1 VPDTRDHRQLLAIM
15 FTDVVG
21 YTALTERDEAAAVR
35 VRSRHRDLV
44 RTLVQQFEGEVIDA
58 TGDESLSI
66 FPSALRAVDCA
77 LALQG
82 ALRSY
87 PDMRLRIGI
96 HLGDVI
102 RRNGEVVGEG
112 VNVAA
117 RIRPLAE
124 PGGICVSEPVYQ
136 MVRSRIH
143 VKAQALGAQS
153 FKNVSAPMAVYA
165 LAASEGETVP
175 ARPRRTRAR
184 WAALGSA
191 LILVAIIALN
201 RNAILAWVALTA
213 PRYFG
218 HPIEQ
223 TVGFAQ
229 TSDGV
234 RIAYA
239 TTGQGPAIVQV
250 LGWAT
255 HIEGGIFSP
264 LYDAM
269 GLLPLSSE
277 RHLFVRYDGRGF
289 GLSDRNVTDFSLE
302 ARVRD
307 IEAVVDALHLDRFGL
322 YALSAGGPAAI
333 AYVVRHPERV
343 NRLVLASTAASPG
356 SLQDENRNRLAR
368 MLPIYETDW
377 ETPAVTNVMV
387 EWLDPTLGDVDR
399 RVLGEFLRRSG
410 SGPAVAGFLRA
421 QLEID
426 VSEQARRISVPTLVV
441 HARNDHPVPIEAGR
455 ALAALIPNVRFEIVE
470 GGHLEGTGGT
480 PEIRARIIKF
490 FDEDLHASAQANIAD
505 TKPVR

>member
-1 VPDTRDHRQLLAIM
+1 MSEPRDQRQLLAIM

-35 VRSRHRDLV
+35 VRSQHRDLV
-44 RTLVQQFEGEVIDA
+44 RTLVVQFDGEVIDS

-87 PDMRLRIGI
+87 PDMRLRIGL

-124 PGGICVSEPVYQ
+124 PGGICVSEPIYQ
-136 MVRSRIH
+136 MVRSRAH
-143 VKAQALGAQS
+143 VKAHALGAQS

-165 LAASEGETVP
+165 LAVADAEP
-175 ARPRRTRAR
+175 ARAVPRRRRAL
-184 WAALGSA
+184 WVGVASL
-191 LILVAIIALN
+191 LVLAGVAALN

-213 PRYFG
+213 PRVFS

-223 TVGFAQ
+223 KIGFAQ
-229 TSDGV
+229 TTDGV

-239 TTGQGPAIVQV
+239 TTGQGSPIVNV

-255 HIEGGIFSP
+255 HIEGGFNSP
-264 LYDAM
+264 LYDAA
-269 GLLPLSSE
+269 GLLPMSSE
-277 RHLFVRYDGRGF
+277 HHLFVRYDGRGF
-289 GLSDRNVTDFSLE
+289 GLSDRDVTDFSLE

-307 IEAVVDALHLDRFGL
+307 LEAVVDALHLDRFGI
-322 YALSAGGPAAI
+322 YAMSAGGPTAI
-333 AYVVRHPERV
+333 AYVARHPERV
-343 NRLVLASTAASPG
+343 SRLVLASTTARVFG
-356 SLQDENRNRLAR
+356 RDNEGFNRILRA
-368 MLPIYETDW
+368 LPLFETDW
-377 ETPAVTNVMV
+377 QVPAVTSIMV
-387 EWLDPTLGDVDR
+387 DWVAPTAADVQR

-410 SGPAVAGFLRA
+410 SGTAIAGFFTALA
-421 QLEID
+421 EID
-426 VSEQARRISVPTLVV
+426 VSEQAHQITVPTLVV
-441 HARNDHPVPIEAGR
+441 HGRDDQPVPIEAGR
-455 ALAALIPNVRFEIVE
+455 ALAALIPDVRFEVVE

-480 PEIRARIIKF
+480 PEVRQRIIKF
-490 FDEDLHASAQANIAD
+490 FDEDSSAPA
-505 TKPVR
+505 PVSTE